1 MRFRIRGSGGVEVVA
16 VESTASVSMLL
27 SSELASVR
35 PFMTAVQGRML
46 TEHKW
51 PFVWTE
57 ECEVAFTSLKEA
69 LTSAP
74 ISSYPDPDKQ
84 FILDTDASHAN
95 IGAVLS
101 QEIDGQERVIAYW
114 SKCLSKPER
123 NYCVTRKELLAIVKA
138 VENFHSYVYGR
149 KFLHRTDHA
158 SLTWLLNFKNP
169 EGQIA
174 RWIQKLQEP
183 IDHTRIS
190 MAEENSKRVKISFVI
205 FETGEKVE
213 VEGEIGQNILEVALA
228 NDVGMLGSC
237 EGYVRCTIC
246 HVYVDDKSKEILP
259 RATEEECD
267 LIDRALDPKE
277 NSRLS
282 CQCILSKNLE
292 GAVFTLPLT
301 TRNVE
306 LEDSKK

>member
-1 MRFRIRGSGGVEVVA
+1 MSFSR
-16 VESTASVSMLL
+16 
-27 SSELASVR
+27 
-35 PFMTAVQGRML
+35 
-46 TEHKW
+46 
-51 PFVWTE
+51 
-57 ECEVAFTSLKEA
+57 
-69 LTSAP
+69 
-74 ISSYPDPDKQ
+74 
-84 FILDTDASHAN
+84 
-95 IGAVLS
+95 VLS
-101 QEIDGQERVIAYW
+101 RTCFHYR
-114 SKCLSKPER
+114 SLFTR
-123 NYCVTRKELLAIVKA
+123 NQYSA
-138 VENFHSYVYGR
+138 VN
-149 KFLHRTDHA
+149 
-158 SLTWLLNFKNP
+158 LLNTNSRVSNRLLDNK
-169 EGQIA
+169 A
-174 RWIQKLQEP
+174 RFFY
-183 IDHTRIS
+183 TAGIS